1 MVSWKGEGAKRFWT
15 DTQGQNLYSSGP
27 ESTESGPKHP
37 QEGAFIPKDC
47 TCNEVTPSVKEV
59 SLKDRV
65 KDRVKDKEQQGAVRG
80 MSSWVSLKPEFHAE
94 FENHLRSPP
103 RSLRPDLGL
112 HQHQPSES
120 QQGQEPEVCPF
131 AHLAKPHLCEIGTG
145 PE

>member
-65 KDRVKDKEQQGAVRG
+65 KDKEQQGAVRG
-80 MSSWVSLKPEFHAE
+80 MSSWVSLKPEFHADYK
-94 FENHLRSPP
+94 SV
-103 RSLRPDLGL
+103 LRPDPQDL
-112 HQHQPSES
+112 
-120 QQGQEPEVCPF
+120 
-131 AHLAKPHLCEIGTG
+131 
-145 PE
+145 